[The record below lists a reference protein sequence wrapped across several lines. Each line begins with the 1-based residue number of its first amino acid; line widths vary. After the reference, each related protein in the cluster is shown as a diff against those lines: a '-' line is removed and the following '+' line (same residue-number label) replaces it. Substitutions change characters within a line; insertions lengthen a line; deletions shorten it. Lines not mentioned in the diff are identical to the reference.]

1 MWYPDLALEHLADA
15 VTSIEMPMGT
25 IANHTTTS
33 LRHKSKRPTPRCK
46 PLNYMIRPMYPWLT
60 ARSAFYHNIA
70 IQADFRTC
78 IRL

>member
-33 LRHKSKRPTPRCK
+33 LRPKSKE
-46 PLNYMIRPMYPWLT
+46 L
-60 ARSAFYHNIA
+60 
-70 IQADFRTC
+70 
-78 IRL
+78 